1 MKNIFLLSFAFL
13 LCSAFTI
20 TKFDG
25 KKDKE
30 KINAVLDAWHK
41 AAAEAKYNHYFNFMT
56 EDAIFIGTDASEN
69 WNKAEFQAYAK
80 PFFDK
85 GKAWSFSPLE
95 RHIYFDKTA
104 EVAWFDEL
112 LKTQMKIC
120 RGSGVLVK
128 IGEEWKIKHYV
139 LSMTVPNDNVDEVVK
154 VKSAIDDELVISLQK
169 ESR

>member
-1 MKNIFLLSFAFL
+1 MKNIFLLSFVFL

-20 TKFDG
+20 SKFDG

-30 KINAVLDAWHK
+30 KINTVLDAWHK
-41 AAAEAKYNHYFNFMT
+41 AAAEAKYSHYFKFMT
-56 EDAIFIGTDASEN
+56 EDAIFIGTDATEN

-139 LSMTVPNDNVDEVVK
+139 LSMTIPNDNVDEVVK
-154 VKSAIDDELVISLQK
+154 VKSAKDDELLISLEK
-169 ESR
+169 ERR